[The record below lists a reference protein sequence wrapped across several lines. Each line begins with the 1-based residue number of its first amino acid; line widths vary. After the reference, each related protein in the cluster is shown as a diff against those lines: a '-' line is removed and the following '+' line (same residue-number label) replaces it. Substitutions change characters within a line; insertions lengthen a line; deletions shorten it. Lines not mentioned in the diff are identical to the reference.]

1 MNDKNINLKLARVAK
16 DLSQDQ
22 LAELVKASRQ
32 TINLIETGKYNPT
45 IELCLRICWALDKSL
60 DELFWKNKEDL
71 NNAN

>member
-22 LAELVKASRQ
+22 LASLVDASRQ

-45 IELCLRICWALDKSL
+45 IELCLRICWALDKTL
-60 DELFWKNKEDL
+60 DEIFWRNKEES

>member
-22 LAELVKASRQ
+22 LAEKVEASRQ

-60 DELFWKNKEDL
+60 DELFWKNKEES